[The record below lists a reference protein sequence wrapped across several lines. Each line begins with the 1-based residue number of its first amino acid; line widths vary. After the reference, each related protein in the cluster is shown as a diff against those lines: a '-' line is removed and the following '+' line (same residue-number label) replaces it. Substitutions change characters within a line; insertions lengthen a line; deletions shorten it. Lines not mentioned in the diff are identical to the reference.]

1 MISTMRRKMKSRGG
15 FTLVELLV
23 VIVILG
29 ILAAIGIQQFGA
41 VQTNAANRAHES
53 NVRLLRSAGQM
64 YYMSTESIGDNID
77 LVGAGFIEEM
87 PRTPRRAT
95 NIADDDTDVLYEV
108 NIVDD
113 NGGNVQVTVSPGIA
127 TE

>member
-1 MISTMRRKMKSRGG
+1 MRRKMKSRGG

-64 YYMSTESIGDNID
+64 YYMSTESIGNNID

-87 PRTPRRAT
+87 PTTPRRAT
-95 NIADDDTDVLYEV
+95 NIDGQPDVTYVV
-108 NIVDD
+108 NIEDD
-113 NGGNVQVTVSPGIA
+113 NGGNVQVTVIPGIA